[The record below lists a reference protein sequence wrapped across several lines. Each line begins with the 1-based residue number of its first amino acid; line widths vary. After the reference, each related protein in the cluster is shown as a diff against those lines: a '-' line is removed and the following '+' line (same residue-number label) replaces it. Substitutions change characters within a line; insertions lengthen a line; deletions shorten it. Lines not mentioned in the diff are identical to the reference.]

1 MIDSYKNDIINLQWI
16 NYVTI
21 NDKLWKEKSLY
32 SENKRCH
39 RGMKKAMTRKWY
51 AAMAEGGIG
60 NSMKAMGRHEW

>member
-1 MIDSYKNDIINLQWI
+1 MKRGM
-16 NYVTI
+16 
-21 NDKLWKEKSLY
+21 SLY
-32 SENKRCH
+32 SENKRRH